1 MSAGPA
7 NGTVRVL
14 IVGGSQGSRAL
25 NDAMLAAAPHLARH
39 APTLAITHQS
49 RRARSGAGAR
59 GLCRCAACPAA
70 VEPFLHDMH
79 ARMAA
84 ADLVVSRAG
93 ASTLAELTILGTPM
107 VLVPLPTAADDHQ
120 RKNAAALAGVGAAE
134 VIEER
139 DLTGERLAQVLVALA
154 GDGER
159 RRRMAAAA
167 RAEGRPDAAARV
179 ADHIEQLAG
188 NGR

>member
-1 MSAGPA
+1 M
-7 NGTVRVL
+7 RVL

-39 APTLAITHQS
+39 AAALAITHQS
-49 RRARSGAGAR
+49 GERDLARVREGYAAAG
-59 GLCRCAACPAA
+59 CPAV
-70 VEPFLHDMH
+70 VEPFLHDVH

-139 DLTGERLAQVLVALA
+139 NLTGERLAQVLTALA

-167 RAEGRPDAAARV
+167 RAQGRPDAAARV
-179 ADHIEQLAG
+179 ADCIEQLAG
-188 NGR
+188 DGR